1 MTNRTAE
8 NGERPPGAKM
18 TIRVYTVRG
27 DGTRTEPRAVVTVPH
42 SRQPEPTPMS
52 FVSPPC
58 ACPLH
63 RAAEPQTREAQPES
77 VE

>member
-1 MTNRTAE
+1 M
-8 NGERPPGAKM
+8 
-18 TIRVYTVRG
+18 RG

-42 SRQPEPTPMS
+42 SHQPEPTPMS